1 MPAWDAAENVDES
14 RDALV
19 LERSTELTVVPRS
32 FRVGMWS
39 LYM

>member
-14 RDALV
+14 PYALV
-19 LERSTELTVVPRS
+19 LERSTELTVVPSS